1 MNEIKNNILKYK
13 YSLSSEKELQ
23 KELFDFS
30 LKKLGFIKEY
40 RLSKRDIIDFYH
52 PELKI
57 GIEVKIKGS
66 SSEIYRQVKEYC
78 KYPEINQLLLVSNK
92 AMGLPPEIE
101 EKHVEVLLLGKIW
114 L

>member
-1 MNEIKNNILKYK
+1 MEEIKKNILKYK
-13 YSLSSEKELQ
+13 YSLTSEKELQ
-23 KELFDFS
+23 EELFNLS

-40 RLSKRDIIDFYH
+40 RLSKKHIIDFYN

-78 KYPEINQLLLVSNK
+78 KYPEISRLLLVSSK
-92 AMGLPPEIE
+92 AMALPPQIE
-101 EKHVEVLLLGKIW
+101 EKIVDVLLLGKTW